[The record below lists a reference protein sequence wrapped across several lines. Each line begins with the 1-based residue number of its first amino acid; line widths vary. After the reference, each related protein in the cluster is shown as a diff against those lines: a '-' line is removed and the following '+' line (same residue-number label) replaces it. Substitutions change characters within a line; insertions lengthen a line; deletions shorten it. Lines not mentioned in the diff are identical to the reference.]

1 MKLLIDIFKG
11 NFSLAKTFW
20 LVNILGNLITGILID
35 IKPSSNLLILIYFVY
50 FLYSFIS
57 TWNSSTKY
65 IALQKKNN
73 TSPFLGY
80 TSKIITV
87 LLVYF
92 PIEWYFLIFL

>member
-1 MKLLIDIFKG
+1 MIE
-11 NFSLAKTFW
+11 FW
-20 LVNILGNLITGILID
+20 
-35 IKPSSNLLILIYFVY
+35 
-50 FLYSFIS
+50 
-57 TWNSSTKY
+57 

-73 TSPFLGY
+73 TSPFWGY

>member
-20 LVNILGNLITGILID
+20 LVNILGNLITGTLID
-35 IKPSSNLLILIYFVY
+35 IKASSNLLILIYFVY

-73 TSPFLGY
+73 TSPFWGY
-80 TSKIITV
+80 ASKIITV

>member
-20 LVNILGNLITGILID
+20 LVNILGNLITGTLID
-35 IKPSSNLLILIYFVY
+35 FKPSSTLVMLIYFVY

-73 TSPFLGY
+73 ASPFWGY
-80 TSKIITV
+80 ASKIIIV
-87 LLVYF
+87 LFVYI
-92 PIEWYFLIFL
+92 PIEWYFVIFL